1 MMRVWQGIMAELGNA
16 GFVLVVLAACALAAC
31 TERTSDAKAF
41 VSAVGTSSRVTPA
54 ISDGRVVLVTI
65 DGARW
70 QDVFGGSDA
79 DRSGAPPVPPEQL
92 MPRVY
97 GLLADH
103 GVAFGADREGCGT
116 VHTASGANV
125 SLPGYQEIFTGR
137 PSYCL
142 DNNCEG
148 VSESVLDEAARADVP
163 GVASIGSWEVLD
175 RAVSGGGAGV
185 LVAVGRSWPAEV
197 SGATVG
203 STSLDGLV
211 AAGLAADP
219 YPGHDGYRPDAQTA
233 AIALEY
239 FRAAKP
245 AFLHI
250 GLGDTDELGHRDDYP
265 GYLVALRNADALIG
279 SIADEIAKLGALGE
293 KTTLLVTPDHG
304 RNSDFR
310 DHGTLRIESG
320 RTFLLAFGA
329 GVTARGIGCPPRDIT
344 LADIAPT
351 IRVRL
356 GLPRDVG
363 DGAGKR
369 IDLRAPGAEAL

>member
-1 MMRVWQGIMAELGNA
+1 MQMGRADQRIPAELGA
-16 GFVLVVLAACALAAC
+16 RFVLLVLCVVTLAAC
-31 TERTSDAKAF
+31 TERTSKAKAF
-41 VSAVGTSSRVTPA
+41 VSAVGTSARTTPTR
-54 ISDGRVVLVTI
+54 SDARVVLITI

-70 QDVFGGSDA
+70 QDVFEGSDA
-79 DRSGAPPVPPEQL
+79 DRSGAPHVPPEEL

-97 GLLADH
+97 GLLSDH
-103 GVAFGADREGCGT
+103 GVAFGAERAGCGT
-116 VHTASGANV
+116 VHTASGSNV

-142 DNNCEG
+142 DNNCDG
-148 VSESVLDEAARADVP
+148 VSESILDEAALADVA

-175 RAVSGGGAGV
+175 RAVSGGGTGV
-185 LVAVGRSWPAEV
+185 LVAVGRTWPAEV
-197 SGATVG
+197 SGASVG

-211 AAGLAADP
+211 AAGLAADA

-279 SIADEIAKLGALGE
+279 EIVDEVAALGELGE
-293 KTTLLVTPDHG
+293 KTTIIVTPDHG

-310 DHGTLRIESG
+310 DHGTLRVESG

-329 GVTARGIGCPPRDIT
+329 GVTARGLGCPSGDIT

-356 GLPRDVG
+356 GLARDVG
-363 DGAGKR
+363 NGAGKP
-369 IDLRAPGAEAL
+369 IDLLGREGL

>member
-1 MMRVWQGIMAELGNA
+1 MGRADQRIPAELGA
-16 GFVLVVLAACALAAC
+16 GFVLLVLCVMTVAAC
-31 TERTSDAKAF
+31 TERTSKAKAF
-41 VSAVGTSSRVTPA
+41 VSALGTSARATPTT
-54 ISDGRVVLVTI
+54 SDARVVLITI

-79 DRSGAPPVPPEQL
+79 DRSGAPHVPPEEL

-116 VHTASGANV
+116 VHTASGSNV

-142 DNNCEG
+142 DNNCDG
-148 VSESVLDEAARADVP
+148 VSESILDEAALADVA

-175 RAVSGGGAGV
+175 RAVSGGGTGV
-185 LVAVGRSWPAEV
+185 LVAVGRTWPAEV
-197 SGATVG
+197 SGASVG

-219 YPGHDGYRPDAQTA
+219 YPGHDDYRPDAQTA

-279 SIADEIAKLGALGE
+279 AIADEVAALGELGE
-293 KTTLLVTPDHG
+293 KTTIIVTPDHG

-310 DHGTLRIESG
+310 DHGTLRVESG

-329 GVTARGIGCPPRDIT
+329 GVTARGIGCPSGDIT

-356 GLPRDVG
+356 GLARDVG
-363 DGAGKR
+363 NGAGKP
-369 IDLRAPGAEAL
+369 IDLLAREAR

>member
-1 MMRVWQGIMAELGNA
+1 MARPGLTTAAVELRTL
-16 GFVLVVLAACALAAC
+16 GFVLVVLAAVLVAGCS
-31 TERTSDAKAF
+31 ERTSEARAF
-41 VSAVGTSSRVTPA
+41 VGAVGTSARVTPTT
-54 ISDGRVVLVTI
+54 SDGRVVLITI

-70 QDVFGGSDA
+70 QDVFGGSDEG
-79 DRSGAPPVPPEQL
+79 RSGAPHVPPELL

-142 DNNCEG
+142 DNNCDG
-148 VSESVLDEAARADVP
+148 VAESVLDEAARADVR

-175 RAVSGGGAGV
+175 RAVSGGGSGV
-185 LVAVGRSWPAEV
+185 LVAVGRTWPAEV
-197 SGATVG
+197 SGASVG
-203 STSLDGLV
+203 SPTLDGLV
-211 AAGLAADP
+211 ARGFAADP
-219 YPGHDGYRPDAQTA
+219 YPGHDGYRPDVHTA
-233 AIALEY
+233 AIALDY

-279 SIADEIAKLGALGE
+279 AIVDAIAATGELAE
-293 KTTLLVTPDHG
+293 KTTVLVTPDHG

-329 GVTARGIGCPPRDIT
+329 GVTARGIGCPSGDIT

-351 IRVRL
+351 IRKLL
-356 GLPRDVG
+356 GLARDVG
-363 DGAGKR
+363 DGAGKPFS
-369 IDLRAPGAEAL
+369 LLAAEHL

>member
-1 MMRVWQGIMAELGNA
+1 MSRAGRSAELVDVR
-16 GFVLVVLAACALAAC
+16 FVLLVLCAILLAAC
-31 TERTSDAKAF
+31 TERKNKAKAF
-41 VSAVGTSSRVTPA
+41 VSAVGTSARPTPTT
-54 ISDGRVVLVTI
+54 SDARIVLVTI

-79 DRSGAPPVPPEQL
+79 DRSGAPHVPPEEL

-97 GLLADH
+97 GLLSSR

-116 VHTASGANV
+116 AHTASGANV

-148 VSESVLDEAARADVP
+148 VSESVLDEAARADVA
-163 GVASIGSWEVLD
+163 GVASIGSWDVLD
-175 RAVSGGGAGV
+175 RAVSGGGTGV
-185 LVAVGRSWPAEV
+185 LVAVGRTWPAEV
-197 SGATVG
+197 SGASVG

-219 YPGHDGYRPDAQTA
+219 YPGHDGYRPDVYTA

-239 FRAAKP
+239 FRTAKP

-250 GLGDTDELGHRDDYP
+250 GLGDTDEFGHRDDYP
-265 GYLVALRNADALIG
+265 AYLVALRNADALIG
-279 SIADEIAKLGALGE
+279 AIADEIAALDELGE
-293 KTTLLVTPDHG
+293 KTTIIVTPDHG

-310 DHGTLRIESG
+310 DHGTLRVESG

-329 GVTARGIGCPPRDIT
+329 GVTARGIGCSAGDIT

-351 IRVRL
+351 IRDRL
-356 GLPRDVG
+356 GLAHDVG
-363 DGAGKR
+363 NGAGKTINLLAR
-369 IDLRAPGAEAL
+369 EPL

>member
-1 MMRVWQGIMAELGNA
+1 MGRLGERIAAELGKI
-16 GFVLVVLAACALAAC
+16 GFVPAVLALALLASC
-31 TERTSDAKAF
+31 TERTSKAKAF
-41 VSAVGTSSRVTPA
+41 VSAVGTSARVAPTT
-54 ISDGRVVLVTI
+54 SDARVVLITI

-70 QDVFGGSDA
+70 QDVFGGSDEG
-79 DRSGAPPVPPEQL
+79 RSGAPHVPPELL

-142 DNNCEG
+142 DNNCDG
-148 VSESVLDEAARADVP
+148 VSESVLDEAACADVA
-163 GVASIGSWEVLD
+163 GVASIGSWDVLD

-197 SGATVG
+197 SGASIG

-219 YPGHDGYRPDAQTA
+219 YPGHDGYRPDVHTA

-279 SIADEIAKLGALGE
+279 AIADEVAQLGELGA
-293 KTTLLVTPDHG
+293 KTTILVTPDHG

-310 DHGTLRIESG
+310 DHGTLRVESG

-329 GVTARGIGCPPRDIT
+329 GVAARGIGCPAHDLT
-344 LADIAPT
+344 LADVAPT

-356 GLPRDVG
+356 GLPRDIG
-363 DGAGKR
+363 DGAGTP
-369 IDLRAPGAEAL
+369 INLLAPGTSAL